1 MTDIKRVRVGWSG
14 AGVVGPGV
22 STFYYVS
29 TATGFPADLM
39 TFFTAV
45 RALVPDSVQW
55 NIPNSG
61 DTISVE
67 TGRPTGTWS
76 DSGGGNLVATGNSAF
91 VMGTGV
97 RIKWPTGQII
107 NGRRVVGAT
116 FIVPLSSNQFEGSGA
131 ILGTALTTL
140 QAAASALATAG
151 IAKRVIWHRP
161 TSVAAA
167 NGNVGA
173 VTVAQVPDAVSWLRS
188 RRT

>member
-1 MTDIKRVRVGWSG
+1 MTDIKRVRVTWSG

-22 STFYYVS
+22 STFYYGA
-29 TATGFPADLM
+29 TASGFPADLL
-39 TFFTAV
+39 TFYTAV

-55 NIPNSG
+55 VIPNSG
-61 DTISVE
+61 DTIAVE

-76 DSGGGNLVATGNSAF
+76 DTGGGNLLATGNSAF
-91 VMGTGV
+91 VQGTGV
-97 RIKWPTGQII
+97 RIKWPTNQII
-107 NGRRVVGAT
+107 NGRRVTGST

-140 QAAASALATAG
+140 QAAATALATAG
-151 IAKRVIWHRP
+151 IGDRFIWHRP

-173 VTVAQVPDAVSWLRS
+173 VTIAQVPDAVSWLRS

>member
-1 MTDIKRVRVGWSG
+1 MTDIKRVRVTWSG
-14 AGVVGPGV
+14 AGVVGPAV
-22 STFYYVS
+22 STFYYGA
-29 TATGFPADLM
+29 TASGFPADIK
-39 TFFTAV
+39 TFFTSF

-67 TGRPTGTWS
+67 TGQPTGTWS
-76 DSGGGNLVATGNSAF
+76 DTGGGALVATGNSAF

-116 FIVPLSSNQFEGSGA
+116 FVVPLSSNQFEGSGA
-131 ILGTALTTL
+131 ILGTALSTL
-140 QAAASALATAG
+140 QAGVDAFAAAG
-151 IAKRVIWHRP
+151 IGERFIWHRP

-173 VTVAQVPDAVSWLRS
+173 VTVGLVPDAVSWLRS